1 MKLMNK
7 INIRYLLFSLGVLII
22 LGIAINFV
30 LFYIISEEL
39 DEKLLNIQKRVTAQ
53 IKNENFIPV
62 IKPYIEVVEVAD
74 KQEQSYFS
82 DTIIENLHE
91 NEWEEFR
98 QLISIKTIN
107 GKTFKIIVR
116 ESKLESDE
124 LFESIALIIFL
135 TFIVLVFILFVV
147 NSRIAKSVWLPFYNN
162 LKLVTNFSLN
172 DLSPLHLKPT
182 NIKEFNELN
191 NVIFSLT
198 EKVISDYKSVKQFSE
213 NASHEIQ
220 TPLTIISAKL
230 ESLINS
236 NGLNAEQLEK
246 VKSIY
251 SSVHRL
257 SKLNKSL
264 LLLTKIE
271 NKQFKD
277 VEEISIRKV
286 IEEKLIEFQELIS
299 LGNLKLETSL
309 NEDIL
314 MVISPLLADIL
325 INNLISNSINHN
337 KEKGKI
343 KIEIKERQLSI
354 SNSGDAILSNSGNI
368 FNRFYKDN
376 PSSKSVG
383 LGLAIVKKICD
394 THNIKITYSFKENK
408 HFFLLDL

>member
-1 MKLMNK
+1 MKLLNK
-7 INIRYLLFSLGVLII
+7 INIRYFLFSVTLLIL

-39 DEKLLNIQKRVTAQ
+39 DEKLLHIQKRITAQ
-53 IKNENFIPV
+53 IKNENQVPV
-62 IKPYIEVVEVAD
+62 IKPYIEVIEVAD
-74 KQEQSYFS
+74 RQEQSYFS

-91 NEWEEFR
+91 KEMEEFR

-116 ESKLESDE
+116 ESKLESHE

-135 TFIVLVFILFVV
+135 AFIVLVFILFVV

-162 LKLVTNFSLN
+162 LKLVKKFSLN

-182 NIKEFNELN
+182 GIKEFNELN
-191 NVIFSLT
+191 KVIFSLT
-198 EKVISDYKSVKQFSE
+198 EKVISDYKSIKQFSE

-230 ESLINS
+230 ESLING
-236 NGLNAEQLEK
+236 NGLNTEQLEK

-257 SKLNKSL
+257 SRLNKSL

-271 NKQFKD
+271 NKQFRD
-277 VEEISIRKV
+277 DEEISIRKV

-299 LGNLKLETSL
+299 LKNLQLETNL
-309 NEDIL
+309 NEDISKV
-314 MVISPLLADIL
+314 MSPLLADL
-325 INNLISNSINHN
+325 LVNNLISNSINHN

-354 SNSGDAILSNSGNI
+354 SNSGDTLLSNSGNI
-368 FNRFYKDN
+368 FNRFYKEN

-394 THNIKITYSFKENK
+394 THNIKITYSFKENM
-408 HFFLLDL
+408 HFFMLDL

>member
-1 MKLMNK
+1 MKLLNK
-7 INIRYLLFSLGVLII
+7 INIRYLLFSVGVLIL
-22 LGIAINFV
+22 LGITFYFV
-30 LFYIISEEL
+30 LSYIISEEL
-39 DEKLLNIQKRVTAQ
+39 DEKLLTIQKRVTAQ
-53 IKNENFIPV
+53 IKNENQVPV
-62 IKPYIEVVEVAD
+62 IKPYIEVVEGAYM
-74 KQEQSYFS
+74 KQQTLFS
-82 DTIIENLHE
+82 DTIIENLLE
-91 NEWEEFR
+91 KEGEEFR
-98 QLISIKTIN
+98 QLTSIKEIN
-107 GKTFKIIVR
+107 GKIYKIIVR
-116 ESKLESDE
+116 ESKLESHE
-124 LFESIALIIFL
+124 LFESIAFIIFL
-135 TFIVLVFILFVV
+135 AFIVLVFILFLA

-162 LKLVTNFSLN
+162 LKLVKNFSLN

-182 NIKEFNELN
+182 GIKEFNELN
-191 NVIFSLT
+191 KVIFSLT

-236 NGLNAEQLEK
+236 NGLNTEQLEK

-271 NKQFKD
+271 NKQFRD

-299 LGNLKLETSL
+299 LGNLKLETFL
-309 NEDIL
+309 DKDIL
-314 MVISPLLADIL
+314 VVISPLLADIL

-354 SNSGDAILSNSGNI
+354 SNSGNTILSNSGNI
-368 FNRFYKDN
+368 FNRFYKEN

-394 THNIKITYSFKENK
+394 THNIKITYSFKENM
-408 HFFLLDL
+408 HCFMLDL

>member
-1 MKLMNK
+1 MKLLNK

-53 IKNENFIPV
+53 IENENQIPV
-62 IKPYIEVVEVAD
+62 IKPYIEVVELAD
-74 KQEQSYFS
+74 RREQSYFS

-91 NEWEEFR
+91 KEGEEFR

-124 LFESIALIIFL
+124 LFESIALIIFIA
-135 TFIVLVFILFVV
+135 FIVLIFILFVV

-172 DLSPLHLKPT
+172 DLSPLNLKPT
-182 NIKEFNELN
+182 NIEEFNELN
-191 NVIFSLT
+191 NAIFSLT
-198 EKVISDYKSVKQFSE
+198 EKVISDYKNVKQFSE

-236 NGLNAEQLEK
+236 NGLNTEQLEK

-251 SSVHRL
+251 FSVHRL
-257 SKLNKSL
+257 SRLNKSL

-271 NKQFKD
+271 NKQFRD
-277 VEEISIRKV
+277 VQEISIKKV
-286 IEEKLIEFQELIS
+286 IEEKLIEFQELIN
-299 LGNLKLETSL
+299 LGNLKLKTDL
-309 NEDIL
+309 IEDVL
-314 MVISPLLADIL
+314 AVISPSLADIL

-337 KEKGKI
+337 KENGTI
-343 KIEIKERQLSI
+343 KIETKERKLSI
-354 SNSGDAILSNSGNI
+354 SNSGDTPLSNSGNI
-368 FNRFYKDN
+368 FNRFYKEN

-408 HFFLLDL
+408 HCFMLDL

>member
-1 MKLMNK
+1 MKLLNK
-7 INIRYLLFSLGVLII
+7 INIRYFLFSVTLLIL

-39 DEKLLNIQKRVTAQ
+39 DEKLLHIQKRITAQ
-53 IKNENFIPV
+53 IKNENQVPV

-74 KQEQSYFS
+74 RQEQSYFS

-91 NEWEEFR
+91 KEMEEFR

-162 LKLVTNFSLN
+162 LKRVKKFSLN

-182 NIKEFNELN
+182 GIKEFNELN
-191 NVIFSLT
+191 KVIFSLT
-198 EKVISDYKSVKQFSE
+198 EKVISDYKSIKQFSE

-230 ESLINS
+230 ESLING
-236 NGLNAEQLEK
+236 NGLNTEQLEK

-257 SKLNKSL
+257 SRLNKSL

-271 NKQFKD
+271 NKQFRD
-277 VEEISIRKV
+277 DEEISIRKV

-299 LGNLKLETSL
+299 LKNLQLETNL
-309 NEDIL
+309 NEDISKV
-314 MVISPLLADIL
+314 MSPLLADFL
-325 INNLISNSINHN
+325 VNNLISNSINHN

-354 SNSGDAILSNSGNI
+354 SNSGDTLLSNSGNI
-368 FNRFYKDN
+368 FNRFYKEN

-394 THNIKITYSFKENK
+394 THNIKITYSFKENM
-408 HFFLLDL
+408 HCFMLDL

>member
-1 MKLMNK
+1 MKLLNK
-7 INIRYLLFSLGVLII
+7 INIRYLLFSVGVLIL
-22 LGIAINFV
+22 LGITFYFV
-30 LFYIISEEL
+30 LSYIISEEL
-39 DEKLLNIQKRVTAQ
+39 DEKLLTIQKRVTAQ
-53 IKNENFIPV
+53 IKNENQILV
-62 IKPYIEVVEVAD
+62 IKPYIEVVEGAYR
-74 KQEQSYFS
+74 QQQTLFS
-82 DTIIENLHE
+82 DTIIENLLE
-91 NEWEEFR
+91 KEGEEFR
-98 QLISIKTIN
+98 QLTSIKEIN
-107 GKTFKIIVR
+107 GKTYKIIAR
-116 ESKLESDE
+116 ESKMESHE

-135 TFIVLVFILFVV
+135 AFIVLVFILFII

-162 LKLVTNFSLN
+162 LKLIKIFSLN
-172 DLSPLHLKPT
+172 DLSPLRLKPT

-236 NGLNAEQLEK
+236 NGLNTEQLEK

-271 NKQFKD
+271 NKQFRD

-299 LGNLKLETSL
+299 LGNLKLETVL
-309 NEDIL
+309 DEDIL
-314 MVISPLLADIL
+314 VVISPLLADIL

-354 SNSGDAILSNSGNI
+354 SNSGNTILSNSGNI
-368 FNRFYKDN
+368 FNRFYKEN

-394 THNIKITYSFKENK
+394 THNIKITYSFKENM
-408 HFFLLDL
+408 HCFMLDL

>member
-1 MKLMNK
+1 MKLLNK

-39 DEKLLNIQKRVTAQ
+39 DEKLLHIQKRVTAQ
-53 IKNENFIPV
+53 IKDEKFIPV

-74 KQEQSYFS
+74 RQERSYFS

-191 NVIFSLT
+191 NVIISLT